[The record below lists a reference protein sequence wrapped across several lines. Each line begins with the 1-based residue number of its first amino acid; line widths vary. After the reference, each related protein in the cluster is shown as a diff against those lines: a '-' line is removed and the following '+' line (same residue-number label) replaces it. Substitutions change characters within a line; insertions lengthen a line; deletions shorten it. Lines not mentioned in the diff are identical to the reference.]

1 MARRSIR
8 LSADDPWHLRD
19 ARGVLDHRMEESPRA
34 SESDLVYRLVQ
45 RSVWRDYGGPVV
57 RQPKPN

>member
-19 ARGVLDHRMEESPRA
+19 ARGVLDHRMEESP
-34 SESDLVYRLVQ
+34 Q
-45 RSVWRDYGGPVV
+45 RIGV
-57 RQPKPN
+57 